1 LIKEAMVCENYEIF
15 DPWEEVPLGVVE
27 KEKKVKKSFMH
38 KTTKRSKTII
48 HKSEGFVR
56 KYQIENSFISEVI
69 KYEFFL
75 KKVTY

>member
-1 LIKEAMVCENYEIF
+1 
-15 DPWEEVPLGVVE
+15 VPLGVVE
-27 KEKKVKKSFMH
+27 KEKKVKKSFKH

-48 HKSEGFVR
+48 QKVKVLLE